1 MIKAVLFDMDGV
13 IFDTEAVWKK
23 SFEESNK
30 KFGFDLDENY
40 RVSVM
45 AGRTDDEIRKK
56 LKHDFPDKNVDE
68 YRDYMQWYV
77 KNTITTSSDLLK
89 PGFLQVVH
97 KLKNHGIKIAL
108 STSSANGRADILFKN
123 HGLSQE
129 EIFDFTLKGDDVTK
143 GKPDPEIFLKSAKGL
158 GVEPQECVVFEDSL
172 LGVEAGHRAGMHVVM
187 VVDLIE
193 PDDVAKTHA
202 EKITYSLLEAK
213 DYVLSLL

>member
-68 YRDYMQWYV
+68 YRDYMQWFV
-77 KNTITTSSDLLK
+77 KDTIMHSNKLLK
-89 PGFLQVVH
+89 PGFLKIVQE
-97 KLKNHGIKIAL
+97 LKNHGIKIAL

-129 EIFDFTLKGDDVTK
+129 KIFDFMLKGDDVTK

-158 GVEPQECVVFEDSL
+158 GVEPQECVVLEDSL

-193 PDDVAKTHA
+193 PDKKA
-202 EKITYSLLEAK
+202 ESQANKIVHSLDEAK
-213 DYVLSLL
+213 DYILKLI

>member
-68 YRDYMQWYV
+68 YRDYMQWFV
-77 KNTITTSSDLLK
+77 KDTIMHSNKLLK
-89 PGFLQVVH
+89 SGFLKIVQE
-97 KLKNHGIKIAL
+97 LKNHGTKIAL
-108 STSSANGRADILFKN
+108 STSSANDRADILFKN

-129 EIFDFTLKGDDVTK
+129 KIFDFMLKGDDIAK

-158 GVEPQECVVFEDSL
+158 GMEPQECVVLEDSL

-193 PDDVAKTHA
+193 PDKKAKSQA
-202 EKITYSLLEAK
+202 NKIVHSLDEAK
-213 DYVLSLL
+213 DYILKLI